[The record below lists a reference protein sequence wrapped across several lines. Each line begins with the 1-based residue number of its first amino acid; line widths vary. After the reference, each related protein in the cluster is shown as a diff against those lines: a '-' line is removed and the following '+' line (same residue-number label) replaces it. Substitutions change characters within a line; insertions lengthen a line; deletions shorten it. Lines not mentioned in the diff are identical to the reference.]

1 MPLERAITR
10 TSLFYQGVE
19 KFLNK
24 SYMLLTEELKKPG
37 INFRS
42 EGFLGLRHC
51 EKNRFTFVIIIIIMI
66 ILLLFSFNPGQ
77 VRNFRFF
84 VICFTFASRKF

>member
-1 MPLERAITR
+1 
-10 TSLFYQGVE
+10 
-19 KFLNK
+19 
-24 SYMLLTEELKKPG
+24 MLPTEELKKPG
-37 INFRS
+37 ISFRS

-51 EKNRFTFVIIIIIMI
+51 EKNRVTFVI